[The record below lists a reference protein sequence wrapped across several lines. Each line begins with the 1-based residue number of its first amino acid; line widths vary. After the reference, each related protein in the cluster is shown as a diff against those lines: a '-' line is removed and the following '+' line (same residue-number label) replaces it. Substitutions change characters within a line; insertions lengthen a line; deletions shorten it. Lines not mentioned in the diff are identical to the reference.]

1 MGDTNRGFVLT
12 KSYKTLLLCALGAGL
27 ATAQNATPA
36 PAEPA
41 GQQSQK
47 SGEEPVDKRIFG
59 VMPNY
64 RTANLTADYQ
74 PLTARRKMYI
84 AVRDSFDWP
93 SYFVGG
99 AFALLYQLED
109 SNPSFGQGLKG
120 YAHRY
125 ATAQSDQIIGNMLV
139 EGTLPALLH
148 EDPRYFR
155 LGSGASGWKRFR
167 YAATR
172 VVITRADSGGKRFNT
187 SEILGNTL
195 VGVIGNAYYP
205 DNRTVYDTFQRAYT
219 QIATDAF
226 SNVLKEFWP
235 DIKHKLLHK

>member
-1 MGDTNRGFVLT
+1 MF
-12 KSYKTLLLCALGAGL
+12 TLVYRTVLLCAFAALSLFAQT
-27 ATAQNATPA
+27 ATEEAAAVTPA
-36 PAEPA
+36 AAPA
-41 GQQSQK
+41 GAISPANPN
-47 SGEEPVDKRIFG
+47 EPVDKRIFG

-74 PLTARRKMYI
+74 PIPARRKMYI
-84 AVRDSFDWP
+84 ATRDSFDWP

-109 SNPSFGQGLKG
+109 SNPSFGQGMRG

-125 ATAQSDQIIGNMLV
+125 ATAQTDQIIGNMLV
-139 EGTLPALLH
+139 EGTLPSLFR

-155 LGSGASGWKRFR
+155 MGTGSAWKRFR

-172 VVITRADSGGKRFNT
+172 VVITRNENGGPRFNT

-205 DNRTVYDTFQRAYT
+205 DNRSAYDTFQRAYT

-226 SNVLKEFWP
+226 SNVMKEFWP
-235 DIKHKLLHK
+235 DIKHRWLHR